1 MAKFGFVILNY
12 LTWNE
17 TIECIESIISQK
29 WAKDVNLYV
38 VENGSSNESLK
49 KLEEYKQK
57 NNNFEL
63 IVLSE
68 NLGFAKG
75 NNLGIEKARD
85 DGCEYVI
92 VSNSDT
98 FIYED
103 SEFLN
108 KIERIY
114 NIDKKIALISPKIIN
129 KQGLID
135 VPFAYSPLSLRK
147 KIKWIFFYLTY
158 FYKLYY
164 FIRVYVL
171 FSYITK
177 LAMKKERIK
186 QKEKEEKEEFDAL
199 SSYVY
204 ASQGAFIILT
214 PVFFSK
220 FDGFFDKTFLFCEEW
235 TIAEMIYQEG
245 FKEYFYTDIK
255 VLHKGSKTIDNINDN
270 YKEKV
275 KFTLKH
281 RLSSCRH
288 YVKMYIRNLLNG
300 K

>member
-135 VPFAYSPLSLRK
+135 VPFAYSPLSS
-147 KIKWIFFYLTY
+147 TY
-158 FYKLYY
+158 ILS
-164 FIRVYVL
+164 L
-171 FSYITK
+171 
-177 LAMKKERIK
+177 L
-186 QKEKEEKEEFDAL
+186 L
-199 SSYVY
+199 SS
-204 ASQGAFIILT
+204 
-214 PVFFSK
+214 
-220 FDGFFDKTFLFCEEW
+220 
-235 TIAEMIYQEG
+235 
-245 FKEYFYTDIK
+245 
-255 VLHKGSKTIDNINDN
+255 HN
-270 YKEKV
+270 
-275 KFTLKH
+275 
-281 RLSSCRH
+281 SSSPR
-288 YVKMYIRNLLNG
+288 MQ
-300 K
+300 